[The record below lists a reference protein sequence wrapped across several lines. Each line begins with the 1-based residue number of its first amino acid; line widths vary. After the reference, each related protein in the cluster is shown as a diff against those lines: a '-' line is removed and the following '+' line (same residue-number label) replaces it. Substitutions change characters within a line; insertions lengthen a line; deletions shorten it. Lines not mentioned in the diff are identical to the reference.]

1 MKNKKFEIANY
12 TFFSL
17 VILATFVLTIVL
29 HLDWLAFVSCAASIM
44 YVVFLSER
52 NLINFF
58 VGFVST
64 VTYIIIAYQ
73 SHLYGEVIFY
83 LVIDIPMIFISFFMW
98 RKHMETKYK
107 VEANRLSVKNITY
120 IFIIGAF
127 LVVSYGSLLKLIGGE
142 NTYIDA
148 LSTVVTVIATLL
160 MALRYQEQWLMWIIV
175 YIVSIILWTTSFNL
189 LMLIMS
195 ASCLLSSII
204 GYISW
209 GLSSKNKKV
218 TKI

>member
-1 MKNKKFEIANY
+1 MNNKKLSIANY

-17 VILATFVLTIVL
+17 VILATLVLTIVY
-29 HLDWLAFVSCAASIM
+29 HLNWLAFVSCAASIM
-44 YVVFLSER
+44 YVVFLSDR

-64 VTYIIIAYQ
+64 VTYIVIAFQ

-83 LVIDIPMIFISFFMW
+83 LAIDIPMIFISFFMW

-107 VEANRLSVKNITY
+107 VETNRLGVKNMIS
-120 IFIIGAF
+120 IFILSSIVVVAYGF
-127 LVVSYGSLLKLIGGE
+127 LLQMIGGE
-142 NTYIDA
+142 NTFLDA
-148 LSTVVTVIATLL
+148 LSTVVSVIATIL
-160 MALRYQEQWLMWIIV
+160 MANRYQEQWFMWIIV
-175 YIVSIILWTTSFNL
+175 YVVSVILWSTTFNL

-204 GYISW
+204 GYITWHYSF
-209 GLSSKNKKV
+209 KK
-218 TKI
+218 